1 MPESRLDPKNQ
12 DDQSSKASMIL
23 DEPSNNSSTTETPT
37 TTKHQSLAGYSD
49 SDNDGDSIVST
60 SSVGDMED
68 QGLTPAMSRM
78 SVEDTN
84 TNHSGSVSGPSS
96 SSAAAT
102 STSVGTTLNASNFN
116 VVPQKSTHLL
126 EDPKLQEIMLSDVGI
141 SSLLARS
148 KQSIVSCK
156 EFAQFIKKRG
166 ALELDHITHLK
177 KLSRNT
183 RDAIK
188 RPEHRQGT
196 FYRQFDEIARVGERV
211 SDVSATFVTKL
222 NAMNDE
228 LSELART
235 TEKTR
240 KQVKETHLRH
250 EKNLVDLE
258 QAAEKAKSK
267 YESLYDDLERART
280 GDPTKNKFGFKT
292 TKNSVQHEEELQRK
306 VQAADQDYQQKV
318 SAAQRSRQELLRV
331 RRPEASREL
340 KDLIF
345 ECDSGMSLQFQKFAN
360 VCETLALN
368 NGFVVSPLKPP
379 GTSTNVRSM
388 RENAALIDNEKD
400 FFDSVMAVPRKQ
412 RLNRDVVQYKSR
424 AGPKS
429 SFNYSSSSNN
439 ASSVSKPV
447 KGPSPFASSPNPS
460 PFASSSTPS
469 SAGGQ
474 RNVSSGTTNSVL
486 PPPGGASSMITPTP
500 SGAAGTIGGIAA
512 SRVASTSSTTAA
524 PPIQPTISMDQQSVT
539 SSVVPTQFPPGVTD
553 SMPVYGTPIEDL
565 LDYEGGTVPR
575 AVYQCVQAIDNFG
588 LEVEGIYRANGNNA
602 QIQEIKHL
610 FDTDPSKVDLL
621 HPSDNLN
628 DIHSVAS
635 ALKLYFR
642 ELPDCLLTKE
652 LHQEFIDGA
661 MIENAIQRRDALH
674 GTVNKLPD
682 ANYTTLRYLIFH
694 LYRIQEREAINRM
707 SVVNLGIVWGPTLM
721 NTDYGNVAEMGFQGR
736 VIETILVNAYV
747 IFDAE

>member
-12 DDQSSKASMIL
+12 DDLASKTSMIL
-23 DEPSNNSSTTETPT
+23 DEHKDVSASADTPT
-37 TTKHQSLAGYSD
+37 STKHQSLAGYSD

-60 SSVGDMED
+60 SSVGDMEEH
-68 QGLTPAMSRM
+68 GLTPAMSRM
-78 SVEDTN
+78 SVEDTS

-96 SSAAAT
+96 SAGGALS
-102 STSVGTTLNASNFN
+102 SSVGTTLNASNFN
-116 VVPQKSTHLL
+116 VAPQKSTHLL

-258 QAAEKAKSK
+258 QAAEKAKAK

-318 SAAQRSRQELLRV
+318 SAAQRARQELLRV
-331 RRPEASREL
+331 RRPEASRDL

-429 SFNYSSSSNN
+429 SFNYSSGSGS
-439 ASSVSKPV
+439 ASAGAASKPV
-447 KGPSPFASSPNPS
+447 KGPT
-460 PFASSSTPS
+460 PFASSSPSPFSSSNPS
-469 SAGGQ
+469 SAGLGQ
-474 RNVSSGTTNSVL
+474 RNVSSGTTSSAL
-486 PPPGGASSMITPTP
+486 PPAASSSMINPTP

-512 SRVASTSSTTAA
+512 SRVASTSSTAA
-524 PPIQPTISMDQQSVT
+524 PAIQPTISMDQQSVT

-588 LEVEGIYRANGNNA
+588 LEVEGIYRANGNNS

>member
-12 DDQSSKASMIL
+12 DDSAPKASMIL
-23 DEPSNNSSTTETPT
+23 DEPAGAAESS
-37 TTKHQSLAGYSD
+37 KQSLPGYSD

-60 SSVGDMED
+60 SSVGDMEE

-78 SVEDTN
+78 SVDDAH

-96 SSAAAT
+96 AP
-102 STSVGTTLNASNFN
+102 SVGTTLNASNFN

-141 SSLLARS
+141 SALLARS

-258 QAAEKAKSK
+258 QAAEKAKAK

-331 RRPEASREL
+331 RRPEASRDL

-345 ECDSGMSLQFQKFAN
+345 ECDSGMALQFQKFAN

-429 SFNYSSSSNN
+429 SFNYSSSSS
-439 ASSVSKPV
+439 AVSKPV
-447 KGPSPFASSPNPS
+447 KGPTPFASSNPT
-460 PFASSSTPS
+460 PFSSTPS
-469 SAGGQ
+469 SQ
-474 RNVSSGTTNSVL
+474 RNVSSGSAAIL
-486 PPPGGASSMITPTP
+486 PPPSSSMIPSA
-500 SGAAGTIGGIAA
+500 SGAAGTVGGIAA
-512 SRVASTSSTTAA
+512 SRVASASSAA
-524 PPIQPTISMDQQSVT
+524 PIQPTISMDQQSVT

-610 FDTDPSKVDLL
+610 FDTDPAKVDLL

>member
-1 MPESRLDPKNQ
+1 MPESRLDPKHQ
-12 DDQSSKASMIL
+12 EDAAKPSMIL
-23 DEPSNNSSTTETPT
+23 DDPEANNHAAKDDASA
-37 TTKHQSLAGYSD
+37 LAGYSD
-49 SDNDGDSIVST
+49 SDNDAESIVST
-60 SSVGDMED
+60 SSVGDMGD
-68 QGLTPAMSRM
+68 MGLTPAISRM
-78 SVEDTN
+78 SVNDRDDGPR
-84 TNHSGSVSGPSS
+84 HDSSSGPA
-96 SSAAAT
+96 SAAP
-102 STSVGTTLNASNFN
+102 SSVGTTLNASNFN

-222 NAMNDE
+222 NSMNDE

-258 QAAEKAKSK
+258 QAAEKAKAK
-267 YESLYDDLERART
+267 YESLYDELERART

-292 TKNSVQHEEELQRK
+292 TKNSVQHEEDLQRK
-306 VQAADQDYQQKV
+306 TQVADQDYQQKV

-360 VCETLALN
+360 ICETLALN

-379 GTSTNVRSM
+379 GTSTTVRSM

-412 RLNRDVVQYKSR
+412 KLNRDVVGYKSR
-424 AGPKS
+424 AAPKS
-429 SFNYSSSSNN
+429 SFSY
-439 ASSVSKPV
+439 SKPQPA
-447 KGPSPFASSPNPS
+447 KAPTPFST
-460 PFASSSTPS
+460 SSSTPS
-469 SAGGQ
+469 APSPFSSTTGQ
-474 RNVSSGTTNSVL
+474 RNVSSATTSSTVMPPSV
-486 PPPGGASSMITPTP
+486 PNPVP

-512 SRVASTSSTTAA
+512 SRAASSSSALNAA
-524 PPIQPTISMDQQSVT
+524 PPAIAPTISMDQQSVT
-539 SSVVPTQFPPGVTD
+539 SSVVPSQFPPGVTD

-588 LEVEGIYRANGNNA
+588 LEVEGIYRANGNNS

-661 MIENAIQRRDALH
+661 MIENTIQRRDALH